1 MSRRETERMGRH
13 RNNVKVHKDLIERTL
28 DILEESPVPIGIM
41 LKEKSRL
48 RHGKRTIRSAVQADL
63 RRV

>member
-1 MSRRETERMGRH
+1 MGRH

-48 RHGKRTIRSAVQADL
+48 RHGKRTIRSAV
-63 RRV
+63 